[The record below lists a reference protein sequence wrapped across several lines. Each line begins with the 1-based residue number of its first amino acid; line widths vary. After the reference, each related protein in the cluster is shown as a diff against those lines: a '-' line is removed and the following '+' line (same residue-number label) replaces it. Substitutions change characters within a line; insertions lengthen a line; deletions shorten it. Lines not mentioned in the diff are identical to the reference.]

1 MSTQILTPRPLHPA
15 DFAPY
20 GDVVELGGD
29 HVLINDG
36 RCKRFS
42 DLSALV
48 AEGGRVGISLFQSE
62 VQALPYSCTLL
73 ERHPHGSQCF
83 VPMEGCTTLYIVAED
98 DAGTPVR
105 PKAFVAHGR
114 QAVNIAANTWH
125 GVLTPLSD
133 GGLYTV
139 IDRVDGGP
147 NLEEYPLGMALTV
160 LPGGGAE

>member
-1 MSTQILTPRPLHPA
+1 VSTQILTPRPLRPA
-15 DFAPY
+15 DFAQF
-20 GDVVELGGD
+20 GDVVEVGGD

-36 RCKRFS
+36 RCKRFT

-48 AEGGRVGISLFQSE
+48 ADGGRVGVSLFQSE
-62 VQALPYSCTLL
+62 VQALPYTCTLL

-83 VPMEGCTTLYIVAED
+83 VPMEGCETLYIVAED
-98 DAGTPVR
+98 EDGTPVR
-105 PKAFVAHGR
+105 PRAFVAHGR

-125 GVLTPLSD
+125 GVLTPLSG

-147 NLEEYPLGMALTV
+147 NLEEHSLARALTV
-160 LPGGGAE
+160 VPGAKG